1 MNEEIEELLKNLEM
15 SKEEQIRYLE
25 DRGYSM
31 NYNPITFEWSWI
43 KKWMKIHRSVWNA
56 EKNLSGHEATAG
68 TVHYVN

>member
-1 MNEEIEELLKNLEM
+1 MNEEVEELLKNLEM

-43 KKWMKIHRSVWNA
+43 KK
-56 EKNLSGHEATAG
+56 
-68 TVHYVN
+68 